1 MNKGNNKKDTNII
14 TSAFTDKDST
24 IKHLASAAPI
34 VPVMYN
40 TNEIITT
47 RNVVSKFQKGR
58 VTQASITHTILETL
72 LSRISR

>member
-58 VTQASITHTILETL
+58 VTQASITHTILETR
-72 LSRISR
+72 LSRMSR